1 MTRALIHD
9 RVRGRAIYAENGKE
23 KDQRVGV
30 YVSTVIGVQSQP
42 TKCCDDFR
50 ISSLFSPFFKQEK
63 RRKETSIRKW
73 LFISSVDWTARL
85 SPLVRFRWVIF
96 SYFSFLMKIN
106 VRLSLAPSSCVQ
118 ALAAMCE
125 KDEQSLLLLLF
136 AFFILAFYPFP
147 FGAHGETGAEN
158 RTIIPSAARLRGCWP
173 AQPDSVEWCI
183 FLCVYALCV
192 HLGVGIISQP
202 KKKRK
207 IEKKRNGQ
215 KRHTNRN
222 PPCI

>member
-1 MTRALIHD
+1 
-9 RVRGRAIYAENGKE
+9 
-23 KDQRVGV
+23 
-30 YVSTVIGVQSQP
+30 
-42 TKCCDDFR
+42 
-50 ISSLFSPFFKQEK
+50 
-63 RRKETSIRKW
+63 
-73 LFISSVDWTARL
+73 
-85 SPLVRFRWVIF
+85 
-96 SYFSFLMKIN
+96 MKIN

-125 KDEQSLLLLLF
+125 KDEQSLLLLLLLIL

-207 IEKKRNGQ
+207 IEKKEWTKETHQ
-215 KRHTNRN
+215 QE
-222 PPCI
+222 PPMYIDTQCSHICT